1 MTAISA
7 ITGST
12 AKPSIFD
19 NDEVPPVLFPPV
31 LLPPV
36 FPPGVVENGIFEFGA
51 QSPHYSFAV

>member
-19 NDEVPPVLFPPV
+19 PDEVPPVLFPPV

-36 FPPGVVENGIFEFGA
+36 FPPDVVENGILWVTWVNPSSG
-51 QSPHYSFAV
+51 